1 MKRKSRHKKFL
12 KITIICT
19 FIILILGVLYV
30 SYDIM
35 EERVSHA
42 IAYMIYPNETNQETA
57 SDKDIVND
65 EQAEPDEDFT
75 EEKIPE
81 KVEEEIIDE
90 DSEGLDIIGG
100 EATEVDT
107 EDEEVAEDIGEQEK
121 QDENIEKDKTI
132 NGKFQEGKVA
142 YLSFDDGPSI
152 HVTPMILDI
161 LKNRGIPATFF
172 VIGSMAEQ
180 NPHILKRINEDNH
193 VIGNHTYSHRYAY
206 IYKNTKNFGED
217 ILKWEDSIQGI
228 LGQDFKTNIFRFPG
242 GSFDHDK
249 SFHDTAMDLG
259 YEIFDWNVING
270 DGEGDY
276 ASRKMLIRRF
286 KETIKNKKN
295 PIILM
300 HDTDAK
306 IKTAESLDT
315 IIQYLLDKDYVFDTL
330 DYFNKR

>member
-1 MKRKSRHKKFL
+1 MKRKFRHKRFV
-12 KITIICT
+12 KITFIST
-19 FIILILGVLYV
+19 LIILFLGVLYV

-35 EERVSHA
+35 EDRISHA
-42 IAYMIYPNETNQETA
+42 ITHVIQPNEETKEVE
-57 SDKDIVND
+57 SHTDIDNNIED
-65 EQAEPDEDFT
+65 EKVH
-75 EEKIPE
+75 EKIE
-81 KVEEEIIDE
+81 GQVIDEEFEEMDIIDE
-90 DSEGLDIIGG
+90 
-100 EATEVDT
+100 
-107 EDEEVAEDIGEQEK
+107 EDIEDLEK
-121 QDENIEKDKTI
+121 KKTI
-132 NGKFQEGKVA
+132 DEKFEEGKVA

-152 HVTPMILDI
+152 QVTPMILDV
-161 LKNRGIPATFF
+161 LKDRQIPASFF

-180 NPHILKRINEDNH
+180 NPHILKRIIDEGH
-193 VIGNHTYSHRYAY
+193 VLGNHTYSHKYAY
-206 IYKNTKNFGED
+206 IYKNTKNFADD

-242 GSFDHDK
+242 GSFDHHK
-249 SFHDTAMDLG
+249 SFHDTVIDLG

-276 ASRKMLIRRF
+276 ATGQMLIRRF
-286 KETIKNKKN
+286 KETIQNKKN

-315 IIQYLLDKDYVFDTL
+315 VIQYLIDEGYIFDTL